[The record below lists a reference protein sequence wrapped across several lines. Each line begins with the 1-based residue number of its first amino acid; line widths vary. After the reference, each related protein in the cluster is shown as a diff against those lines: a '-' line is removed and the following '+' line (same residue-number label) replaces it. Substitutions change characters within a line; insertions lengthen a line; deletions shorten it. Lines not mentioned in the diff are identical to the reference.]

1 MMFLTT
7 NRNRRRLRTAL
18 GSRKMNREG
27 FTLVEIMMVL
37 FILTVGILPLAVI
50 QHRARQEVTQSDLFT
65 QGITVAQDQL
75 ERMKGLGFGNA
86 VADTGAVG
94 GVRYASTITNVSFG
108 LDRLE
113 VTVVWQDGLQERSV
127 TLADMISMR

>member
-1 MMFLTT
+1 MLMMLHKKIQGP
-7 NRNRRRLRTAL
+7 RT
-18 GSRKMNREG
+18 RQDDFRINREG

-50 QHRARQEVTQSDLFT
+50 QHRARSEVTESDLFT

-75 ERMKGLGFGNA
+75 ERMKGRGFGNA

-94 GVRYASTITNVSFG
+94 NVRWVSSVTNVDFG

-113 VTVVWQDGLQERSV
+113 VTVTWQVGNQPSSM
-127 TLADMISMR
+127 TIADLVSIR

>member
-1 MMFLTT
+1 MLMMFHKKIQGP
-7 NRNRRRLRTAL
+7 RTRQD
-18 GSRKMNREG
+18 GHRINREG

-50 QHRARQEVTQSDLFT
+50 QHRARSEVTESDLFT

-75 ERMKGLGFGNA
+75 ERMKGLGFGIA
-86 VADTGAVG
+86 VADTGEVG
-94 GVRYASTITNVSFG
+94 NVQWVSSVTNVDFG

-113 VTVVWQDGLQERSV
+113 VTVTWQVGNQPSSL
-127 TLADMISMR
+127 TMADLVSIR